1 MTSGPEPLGRW
12 SSQCGTS
19 LPFPQLGT
27 RYRVIRE
34 FKDHDSEVH
43 AVGEEWTF
51 LGSSFVPYHSG
62 MSFVVSVDDR
72 QECLVPLLWMPE
84 GQGHV
89 LDNLEQYIAPV
100 EDWERLQYHPQ
111 LPRPAPVVEN
121 RARSEPTHRRTLP
134 LLFALLGPFVLIS
147 AYLWLARA
155 LGQSNLNA
163 DFIAIMVSVVAGAAV
178 LWRMKLPVAL
188 WLVLYVP
195 IESVAVFV
203 WAASIDPGL

>member
-12 SSQCGTS
+12 SSQFGTS
-19 LPFPQLGT
+19 LPYPQLGT

-62 MSFVVSVDDR
+62 MSFVVSFDDR
-72 QECLVPLLWMPE
+72 QECLMPLLWMPE

-89 LDNLEQYIAPV
+89 LDNLDQYIAPV
-100 EDWERLQYHPQ
+100 EDRQQLHPQ
-111 LPRPAPVVEN
+111 LPRAAPAVEK
-121 RARSEPTHRRTLP
+121 RASSELPRKRTLA

-163 DFIAIMVSVVAGAAV
+163 DLIAIMVSVVAGAAV

-188 WLVLYVP
+188 WLVLYMP

-203 WAASIDPGL
+203 WAAQFDPSL